1 MDTIMN
7 QLPQTISSTDMFRPP
22 INRAMRVLDRAFF
35 QQDVNIAAACVMDS
49 KNIAT
54 YRNKLHNNILKLE
67 RLPPIRPVPSN
78 ISADKN
84 SKCLLLK
91 PDTRLDGSNI
101 GIDPKDFEKLT
112 ASGR

>member
-7 QLPQTISSTDMFRPP
+7 QSPQTISSTDMFRPP

-35 QQDVNIAAACVMDS
+35 QRDVNLAAACVTNS

-54 YRNKLHNNILKLE
+54 CRNELHNDILKLE

-84 SKCLLLK
+84 LKCLLLK
-91 PDTRLDGSNI
+91 PDTRLEGSNLN
-101 GIDPKDFEKLT
+101 IDPKDLEKLT